1 MNDLSVLLYFI
12 MFAVVV
18 GMTFAFMYSMMKSTL
33 REFDKPRLTR
43 NVHPEMEDVKSGESL
58 LVFTTKE
65 EDDDDDDGD
74 VIIVRK

>member
-1 MNDLSVLLYFI
+1 MNDLSALLYFI
-12 MFAVVV
+12 MFAVIV

-33 REFDKPRLTR
+33 REFDKPTIRR

-58 LVFTTKE
+58 LVFTTE
-65 EDDDDDDGD
+65 EEEDDDDDGD

>member
-1 MNDLSVLLYFI
+1 MNEFTLLLYFI

-33 REFDKPRLTR
+33 KEFDKPKPTR
-43 NVHPEMEDVKSGESL
+43 NVHPEMRDVKSGESL
-58 LVFTTKE
+58 LVFTTE
-65 EDDDDDDGD
+65 EDDDDDGD

>member
-1 MNDLSVLLYFI
+1 MNELTLLLYFI
-12 MFAVVV
+12 MFAIVV

-43 NVHPEMEDVKSGESL
+43 NVHPEMEDVKSGETL
-58 LVFTTKE
+58 LVFSTE
-65 EDDDDDDGD
+65 EDDDDDGD

>member
-33 REFDKPRLTR
+33 REFDKPR
-43 NVHPEMEDVKSGESL
+43 NVHPEMEDVKSGETL
-58 LVFTTKE
+58 LVFSTE
-65 EDDDDDDGD
+65 EEDDDDGD

>member
-1 MNDLSVLLYFI
+1 MNEFTLLLYFI

-43 NVHPEMEDVKSGESL
+43 NVHPEMEDVKSGETL
-58 LVFTTKE
+58 LVFSTE
-65 EDDDDDDGD
+65 EDDDDDGD